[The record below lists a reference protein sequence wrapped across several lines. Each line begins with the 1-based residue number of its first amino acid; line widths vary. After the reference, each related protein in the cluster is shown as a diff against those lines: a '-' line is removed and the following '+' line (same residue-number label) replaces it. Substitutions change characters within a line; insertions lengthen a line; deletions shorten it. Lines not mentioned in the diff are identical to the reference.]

1 MYLITAQFRPSRSK
15 LDPEKAGVVF
25 YRITGPAEGKRRRPD
40 RDVNSNIHAADS
52 GVFQTQRAAILE
64 QLRLLYCVIE
74 RREYSGQH
82 FTIDDVADDF
92 RKALNG
98 DDSMRDVIAK
108 SYTDFPFRSD
118 IVSVGREFKGDFK
131 FVFTE
136 RSNSVRGNVYDFIF
150 NQSQTLRNES
160 RFSQSKNF
168 LSLLSN
174 IQSFVDKKDINFK
187 DIDAEFIRRYSDWL
201 KQTGISESTQ
211 SFYLSTLRV
220 VLNKA
225 HSDGLITST
234 IGWFNNIRM
243 RVRQQAKISH
253 GNLSREIMLRI
264 ESLDLTGNAQVE
276 LVRDMFMFGFYC
288 GGMELV
294 DIANLTHSNIKD
306 RILTFRRRLKGLE
319 KRVVLGEQAMLILD
333 RYKGLSDNY
342 LFPLLSTSKNVLF
355 LTVRNYVNQSIKV
368 IGNSINYPRLTFN
381 MNITA
386 YNYMLSE
393 VNIPEL
399 LLKRE

>member
-15 LDPEKAGVVF
+15 LDSEKPGVVF
-25 YRITGPAEGKRRRPD
+25 YRITGPAEGKSRRPD
-40 RDVNSNIHAADS
+40 RDVNSNIHAVDS
-52 GVFQTQRAAILE
+52 SVFQIQRAAILE

-74 RREYSGQH
+74 RKEDSGQP

-98 DDSMRDVIAK
+98 DDSMKEAIAR
-108 SYTDFPFRSD
+108 SQTDFPFRSD

-131 FVFTE
+131 FIFTE
-136 RSNSVRGNVYDFIF
+136 RSNYVQGNVYDFIF
-150 NQSQTLRNES
+150 NQSQTLKNES

-174 IQSFVDKKDINFK
+174 LQSFADKKDINFK
-187 DIDAEFIRRYSDWL
+187 DIDAEFIHRYSDWL
-201 KQTGISESTQ
+201 EQTGISGSTQ

-234 IGWFNNIRM
+234 LGWFNNIRT
-243 RVRQQAKISH
+243 RVQQQAKISH

-264 ESLDLTGNAQVE
+264 ESLDLTGNNQVE

-294 DIANLTHSNIKD
+294 DIANLTYSNIKD

-319 KRVVLGEQAMLILD
+319 KKIVLGEQAMQILN
-333 RYKGLSDNY
+333 RYKSMSDNY
-342 LFPLLSTSKNVLF
+342 LFPLLSSSKNVLF

-368 IGNSINYPRLTFN
+368 IGNSIDYPRLTFN

-393 VNIPEL
+393 INIPEL